1 VTRPDHPQQ
10 AIAPLLAAA
19 FGAQSAQVLYV
30 AAKLDLADRLRDGPL
45 GAAELARALG
55 ADAAA
60 LERLLRGLVNLGV
73 CEELDGARFALTPL
87 GEHLRADHPDS
98 VQARVILNAEVHHAL
113 WGDLLE
119 TVRSGEAAS
128 ERVFGAPFYE
138 HLAQNPAAGALF
150 DRAMTAAGWARH
162 RIRPTVEAYDFG
174 RFGSIVD
181 VGGGNGTLMAEILKA
196 HARPSGTVFDV
207 PRLAEAARRTID
219 AASLGGR
226 CRFVGGNA
234 FEAVPTGGEAY
245 LLSNFVN
252 SWGDEDV
259 AAVLRNC
266 RKAMPAGGRL
276 LLIDWVIPAAGEPR
290 DGFRYWDTV
299 TMDLIMLAAFGS
311 RSGRIRT
318 RAEFEALLDAAGF
331 ALKNV
336 IPTRAS
342 VSVLEAA
349 PI

>member
-1 VTRPDHPQQ
+1 MTRPPHPQQ

-30 AAKLDLADRLRDGPL
+30 AAKLGLADGLRDGPL
-45 GAAELARALG
+45 GAEALAGALG
-55 ADAAA
+55 ADAPA

-73 CEELDGARFALTPL
+73 CKELAGARFALTPL

-113 WGDLLE
+113 WGDLL
-119 TVRSGEAAS
+119 TTLRSGESAS
-128 ERVFGAPFYE
+128 ERVYGAPFYE
-138 HLAQNPAAGALF
+138 HLARDPAAGALF
-150 DRAMTAAGWARH
+150 DRAMSAAGWVRH

-174 RFGSIVD
+174 RFTSIVD

-207 PRLAEAARRTID
+207 PRLAEAARRTIES
-219 AASLGGR
+219 AGLGAR
-226 CRFVGGNA
+226 CRFVAGNA
-234 FEAVPTGGEAY
+234 FEEVPTGGDAY
-245 LLSNFVN
+245 LLSNFAN
-252 SWGDEDV
+252 SFGDQEV
-259 AAVLRNC
+259 AAVLCNT
-266 RKAMPAGGRL
+266 RKAVPANGRL
-276 LLIDWVIPAAGEPR
+276 LVIDWIMPAAGEPR
-290 DGFRYWDTV
+290 DDFRYWDTV

-331 ALKNV
+331 SLANV
-336 IPTRAS
+336 IATRAS

-349 PI
+349 PA